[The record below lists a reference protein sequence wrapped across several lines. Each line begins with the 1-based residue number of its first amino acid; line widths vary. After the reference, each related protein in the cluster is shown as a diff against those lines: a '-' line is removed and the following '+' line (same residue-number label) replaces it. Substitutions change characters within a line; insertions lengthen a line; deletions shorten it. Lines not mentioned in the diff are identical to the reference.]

1 MIDGITAPEVR
12 KLAEKRRAGYTI
24 KSLVTASNIPQHR
37 LSRYLRL
44 YDQYGEGAFVPERQQ
59 LGHTKQNNRELR
71 RIMKA
76 HNMTRGEVAELLDAP
91 HNTVKN
97 WLRGEEAKGYNT
109 MPAYALELLKI
120 KVEGPA
126 LSSMREAKD

>member
-1 MIDGITAPEVR
+1 
-12 KLAEKRRAGYTI
+12 
-24 KSLVTASNIPQHR
+24 
-37 LSRYLRL
+37 
-44 YDQYGEGAFVPERQQ
+44 
-59 LGHTKQNNRELR
+59 
-71 RIMKA
+71 MKT

-126 LSSMREAKD
+126 LASMREAKD